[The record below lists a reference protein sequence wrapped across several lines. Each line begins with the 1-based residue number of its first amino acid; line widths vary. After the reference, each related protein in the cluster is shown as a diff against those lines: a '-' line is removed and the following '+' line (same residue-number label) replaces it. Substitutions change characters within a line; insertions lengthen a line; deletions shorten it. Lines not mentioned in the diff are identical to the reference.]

1 MGVPIL
7 QGVQH
12 GGDQI
17 PGVEGPGLSRLQV
30 HLHPVG
36 LLHLADALLQGGQ
49 VIAGPGNVVAA
60 PKVHPLH
67 LGQQIPE
74 RCLHCFQGH
83 SQGVS
88 VLLAKGVE
96 VEAIQQ
102 LRQLRVGRHGGIPL
116 GPGGAQA
123 AAGGTGVIDGM
134 ALLGGAL
141 GVYPQAHALACRL
154 GRRAKLGQLA
164 GGVEHDVVG
173 VLQQLCELVCPVG
186 GAEHM
191 VLLFRQLLPAQ
202 AALVQAAGLG
212 ACQVGGQH
220 RVHIKVG
227 KGLLGQQGPASGA
240 LLQLQHDL
248 PIPAQ
253 LGLVQQVAGGRQA
266 LQLLFRQVCQP
277 CKGRAAILQ
286 PHQSTRAGLWLSL
299 RGRPY

>member
-1 MGVPIL
+1 
-7 QGVQH
+7 
-12 GGDQI
+12 
-17 PGVEGPGLSRLQV
+17 
-30 HLHPVG
+30 
-36 LLHLADALLQGGQ
+36 
-49 VIAGPGNVVAA
+49 
-60 PKVHPLH
+60 
-67 LGQQIPE
+67 
-74 RCLHCFQGH
+74 
-83 SQGVS
+83 
-88 VLLAKGVE
+88 
-96 VEAIQQ
+96 
-102 LRQLRVGRHGGIPL
+102 
-116 GPGGAQA
+116 
-123 AAGGTGVIDGM
+123 
-134 ALLGGAL
+134 
-141 GVYPQAHALACRL
+141 
-154 GRRAKLGQLA
+154 
-164 GGVEHDVVG
+164 
-173 VLQQLCELVCPVG
+173 
-186 GAEHM
+186 M

-253 LGLVQQVAGGRQA
+253 LGLVQQVAGGGQA

>member
-1 MGVPIL
+1 M
-7 QGVQH
+7 
-12 GGDQI
+12 
-17 PGVEGPGLSRLQV
+17 
-30 HLHPVG
+30 
-36 LLHLADALLQGGQ
+36 
-49 VIAGPGNVVAA
+49 VAA
-60 PKVHPLH
+60 SKVHPLH
-67 LGQQIPE
+67 LGQQVCE
-74 RCLHCFQGH
+74 LCLHCFQGH
-83 SQGVS
+83 SQGVG

-102 LRQLRVGRHGGIPL
+102 LRQLRVGRRSGVPL
-116 GPGGAQA
+116 GPGGAQT

-141 GVYPQAHALACRL
+141 RVYPQAHAFAGGL
-154 GRRAKLGQLA
+154 GRRAKLCQLPR
-164 GGVEHDVVG
+164 GVEHDVVG
-173 VLQQLCELVCPVG
+173 VLQQLGELVCPVG
-186 GAEHM
+186 SAEHM

-253 LGLVQQVAGGRQA
+253 LGLVQQVAGGGQT

-299 RGRPY
+299 RGRPYWSSAARYGSGSNSSTVWTPLVVHLPVSSIRAPHMAGTPVV

>member
-1 MGVPIL
+1 M
-7 QGVQH
+7 
-12 GGDQI
+12 
-17 PGVEGPGLSRLQV
+17 
-30 HLHPVG
+30 
-36 LLHLADALLQGGQ
+36 
-49 VIAGPGNVVAA
+49 VAA

-74 RCLHCFQGH
+74 RCLHRFQGH
-83 SQGVS
+83 RQGVG
-88 VLLAKGVE
+88 VLLAEGVE

-102 LRQLRVGRHGGIPL
+102 LRQLRVSRHGGVPL
-116 GPGGAQA
+116 GPGGAQT

-141 GVYPQAHALACRL
+141 RVYPQAHAFAGGL
-154 GRRAKLGQLA
+154 GCRAKLGQLA
-164 GGVEHDVVG
+164 GRVEHDVVG

-186 GAEHM
+186 SAEHM

-212 ACQVGGQH
+212 ACQVGGQY

-227 KGLLGQQGPASGA
+227 KGLLGQQGPAPGA
-240 LLQLQHDL
+240 LLQLQHDM
-248 PIPAQ
+248 PIAAQ
-253 LGLVQQVAGGRQA
+253 LGLVQQVAGGGQA

-299 RGRPY
+299 RGRPYLSSASRYGSGSNSSTVWTPLVVHLPVSSIRAPHMAGTPVV

>member
-1 MGVPIL
+1 M
-7 QGVQH
+7 
-12 GGDQI
+12 
-17 PGVEGPGLSRLQV
+17 
-30 HLHPVG
+30 
-36 LLHLADALLQGGQ
+36 
-49 VIAGPGNVVAA
+49 
-60 PKVHPLH
+60 
-67 LGQQIPE
+67 
-74 RCLHCFQGH
+74 
-83 SQGVS
+83 
-88 VLLAKGVE
+88 
-96 VEAIQQ
+96 EAIQQ
-102 LRQLRVGRHGGIPL
+102 LRQLRVGRHGGVPL
-116 GPGGAQA
+116 GPGGAQTA
-123 AAGGTGVIDGM
+123 ARGAGVVDGM

-141 GVYPQAHALACRL
+141 GVYPQANAFAGSL
-154 GRRAKLGQLA
+154 GRRAKLGQLPR
-164 GGVEHDVVG
+164 GVEHDVVS

-191 VLLFRQLLPAQ
+191 VFLFRQLLPAQ

-227 KGLLGQQGPASGA
+227 KGLLGQQSPASGA

-248 PIPAQ
+248 TVPTQ
-253 LGLVQQVAGGRQA
+253 LGLVQQIAGGGQA

>member
-1 MGVPIL
+1 M
-7 QGVQH
+7 
-12 GGDQI
+12 
-17 PGVEGPGLSRLQV
+17 
-30 HLHPVG
+30 
-36 LLHLADALLQGGQ
+36 
-49 VIAGPGNVVAA
+49 VAA

-67 LGQQIPE
+67 LGQQVPE
-74 RCLHCFQGH
+74 RCLHRFQGH
-83 SQGVS
+83 SQGVG
-88 VLLAKGVE
+88 VLLAEGVE

-102 LRQLRVGRHGGIPL
+102 LRQLRVGRHGGVPL
-116 GPGGAQA
+116 GPGGAQTA
-123 AAGGTGVIDGM
+123 ARGAGVIDGM

-141 GVYPQAHALACRL
+141 RVYPQAHAFAGGLGCR
-154 GRRAKLGQLA
+154 AEFGQLA

-173 VLQQLCELVCPVG
+173 VLQKLCELVCPVG
-186 GAEHM
+186 SAEHM
-191 VLLFRQLLPAQ
+191 VFLFRQLFPAQ

-248 PIPAQ
+248 TVPAQ
-253 LGLVQQVAGGRQA
+253 LGLVQQVAGGGQA

-277 CKGRAAILQ
+277 RKGRAAILQ